1 MEGVLYC
8 FFDVLFLLRFD
19 SNSLHFVIWM
29 CLVAQSKTLVSFY
42 GAPSRIPI
50 FALPGSFV
58 DPIAPDQMRPHIRRV
73 AVAEEQGTRDGKSVG
88 SRIFREPKPG
98 ASFDYEHI

>member
-73 AVAEEQGTRDGKSVG
+73 AVAEEQGTRDGKS
-88 SRIFREPKPG
+88 EPKPG
-98 ASFDYEHI
+98 ASYEHI